1 MWKLVRQRTQT
12 AHGPREDAAWH
23 KRTPAF
29 TAAGTVIAILSGWND
44 VQFLELLM
52 SLPVAATPS
61 APQPRANLLLVQMP
75 EEDQARWSG
84 QLETVELLKGRVLF
98 EAGAP
103 ATHVY
108 FPITAIV
115 SLIHTTHSGDSAQVA
130 MIGSEGAAGL
140 AAAMGGESPAC
151 RAVVQRAGL
160 AFRMRVS
167 LVREEL
173 MRPGGSTQLLLRYLQ
188 SLISQIAHTAVC
200 NRHHSLERQLCRW
213 LLLCLDRQHG
223 HNELSVTQESISN
236 LLGVRREGVTESAQ
250 RLQAAGLI
258 RYSRGHIAVLDRP
271 GLEARACECYAL
283 LKQDFQRLLP
293 QDPDGVNA
301 ATSATFAPVAVQA

>member
-1 MWKLVRQRTQT
+1 
-12 AHGPREDAAWH
+12 
-23 KRTPAF
+23 
-29 TAAGTVIAILSGWND
+29 
-44 VQFLELLM
+44 M
-52 SLPVAATPS
+52 SLSLAANPS
-61 APQPRANLLLVQMP
+61 ALHPRANLLLVQLP
-75 EEDQARWSG
+75 AEEQARWSA

-98 EAGAP
+98 EAGSP

-115 SLIHTTHSGDSAQVA
+115 SLIHTTHSGDSTQVA

-151 RAVVQRAGL
+151 RGVVQRAGL
-160 AFRMRVS
+160 AFRMRVPM
-167 LVREEL
+167 VREEL
-173 MRPGGSTQLLLRYLQ
+173 LRGTAALPLLLRYLQ
-188 SLISQIAHTAVC
+188 SLIAQIAHTAVC

-213 LLLCLDRQHG
+213 LLLSLDRQQG
-223 HNELSVTQESISN
+223 HCELSVTQEAISS

-293 QDPDGVNA
+293 QVLDDENA
-301 ATSATFAPVAVQA
+301 ATSATFASVAVQA

>member
-1 MWKLVRQRTQT
+1 
-12 AHGPREDAAWH
+12 
-23 KRTPAF
+23 
-29 TAAGTVIAILSGWND
+29 
-44 VQFLELLM
+44 M
-52 SLPVAATPS
+52 SLSLSENPAA
-61 APQPRANLLLVQMP
+61 APARANYLLAQMP
-75 EEDQARWSG
+75 AEDQARWAS

-98 EAGAP
+98 EAGSP
-103 ATHVY
+103 ALHVY

-115 SLIHTTHSGDSAQVA
+115 SMIHTTHSGDAAQVA
-130 MIGSEGAAGL
+130 MIGAEGAAGL

-160 AFRMRVS
+160 AFRMRVPA
-167 LVREEL
+167 VREEL
-173 MRPGGSTQLLLRYLQ
+173 LRSGPVVQRLLRYLQ
-188 SLISQIAHTAVC
+188 SLITQIAHTAVC

-223 HNELSVTQESISN
+223 HCELSVTQELISN

-283 LKQDFQRLLP
+283 LKQDFLRLLP
-293 QDPDGVNA
+293 QEPDGVDA

>member
-1 MWKLVRQRTQT
+1 
-12 AHGPREDAAWH
+12 
-23 KRTPAF
+23 
-29 TAAGTVIAILSGWND
+29 
-44 VQFLELLM
+44 M
-52 SLPVAATPS
+52 SLSLAATPAADGS
-61 APQPRANLLLVQMP
+61 RGNQLLVQLP
-75 EEDQARWSG
+75 ADDLVRWSAH
-84 QLETVELLKGRVLF
+84 LETVELLKGRVLF
-98 EAGAP
+98 ESGAP

-108 FPITAIV
+108 FPITSIV
-115 SLIHTTHSGDSAQVA
+115 SLIQTTHSGDATQVA

-160 AFRMRVS
+160 AYRMRVP
-167 LVREEL
+167 LVREQL
-173 MRPGGSTQLLLRYLQ
+173 VRSGATTLLLLRYLQ
-188 SLISQIAHTAVC
+188 SLLAQVAHTAVC

-213 LLLCLDRQHG
+213 LLSSLDRQHG

-283 LKQDFQRLLP
+283 LKQDFQRLLS
-293 QDPDGVNA
+293 QAPDGVNA

>member
-1 MWKLVRQRTQT
+1 
-12 AHGPREDAAWH
+12 
-23 KRTPAF
+23 
-29 TAAGTVIAILSGWND
+29 
-44 VQFLELLM
+44 M
-52 SLPVAATPS
+52 SLSLAATPS
-61 APQPRANLLLVQMP
+61 ASSPRANQLLAQMP
-75 EEDQARWSG
+75 PEDQARWSG

-98 EAGAP
+98 EAGSP
-103 ATHVY
+103 ALHVY

-115 SLIHTTHSGDSAQVA
+115 SLIHTTHSGASAQVA

-160 AFRMRVS
+160 AFRMRVPM
-167 LVREEL
+167 VREEL
-173 MRPGGSTQLLLRYLQ
+173 TRGGAATQRLLRYLQ
-188 SLISQIAHTAVC
+188 SLLTQVAHTAVC

-223 HNELSVTQESISN
+223 HCELSVTQELISS

-283 LKQDFQRLLP
+283 LKQDFLRLLP
-293 QDPDGVNA
+293 QDPDGANA
-301 ATSATFAPVAVQA
+301 ATSATFASAAVQA

>member
-1 MWKLVRQRTQT
+1 
-12 AHGPREDAAWH
+12 
-23 KRTPAF
+23 
-29 TAAGTVIAILSGWND
+29 
-44 VQFLELLM
+44 M
-52 SLPVAATPS
+52 SLSLAANPAATP
-61 APQPRANLLLVQMP
+61 PRANQLLAQLP
-75 EEDQARWSG
+75 AEDRARWSA

-98 EAGAP
+98 EAGTP

-115 SLIHTTHSGDSAQVA
+115 SLIHTTHSGASTQVA

-160 AFRMRVS
+160 AFRMRVPM
-167 LVREEL
+167 VREEL
-173 MRPGGSTQLLLRYLQ
+173 LRAGPATMLLLRYVQ
-188 SLISQIAHTAVC
+188 SLISQVAHTAVC

-213 LLLCLDRQHG
+213 LLQSLDRQHG
-223 HNELSVTQESISN
+223 HCELSVTQESISN

-293 QDPDGVNA
+293 QGQDDASA

>member
-1 MWKLVRQRTQT
+1 MSLSL
-12 AHGPREDAAWH
+12 AA
-23 KRTPAF
+23 TT
-29 TAAGTVIAILSGWND
+29 TAAL
-44 VQFLELLM
+44 
-52 SLPVAATPS
+52 
-61 APQPRANLLLVQMP
+61 PRANLLLAQMP
-75 EEDQARWSG
+75 ASDRARWTE

-98 EAGAP
+98 EAGSP

-108 FPITAIV
+108 FPIGAIV
-115 SLIHTTHSGDSAQVA
+115 SLIHTTHSGASAQVA
-130 MIGSEGAAGL
+130 MIGSEGAVGL

-160 AFRMRVS
+160 AHRLRVAT
-167 LVREEL
+167 VRDEFV
-173 MRPGGSTQLLLRYLQ
+173 RPGGAAPMLLRYVQ
-188 SLISQIAHTAVC
+188 SLLTQIAHTAVC

-213 LLLCLDRQHG
+213 LLLSLDRQHG
-223 HNELSVTQESISN
+223 HSELSVTQELISN

-258 RYSRGHIAVLDRP
+258 RYSRGHIAVLDWP

-293 QDPDGVNA
+293 QDLDGVNA
-301 ATSATFAPVAVQA
+301 ATSATTFAPVAVQA

>member
-1 MWKLVRQRTQT
+1 MSLSLAATT
-12 AHGPREDAAWH
+12 SAAPRE
-23 KRTPAF
+23 
-29 TAAGTVIAILSGWND
+29 
-44 VQFLELLM
+44 
-52 SLPVAATPS
+52 
-61 APQPRANLLLVQMP
+61 PRVNALLVQMP
-75 EEDQARWSG
+75 PEDQARWSA

-98 EAGAP
+98 EAGSP

-115 SLIHTTHSGDSAQVA
+115 SLIHTTHSGASAQVA

-140 AAAMGGESPAC
+140 AAAMGGESAAC

-160 AFRMRVS
+160 AYRVRVG
-167 LVREEL
+167 LVREEFSRGAP
-173 MRPGGSTQLLLRYLQ
+173 MLLRYVH
-188 SLISQIAHTAVC
+188 SLLTQTAHTALC

-213 LLLCLDRQHG
+213 LLSCLDRQHG
-223 HNELSVTQESISN
+223 HNELSVTQELISS

-250 RLQAAGLI
+250 RLQGAGLI

-271 GLEARACECYAL
+271 GLEARACDCYAL
-283 LKQDFQRLLP
+283 LKLDFQRLLP

>member
-1 MWKLVRQRTQT
+1 MPLGT
-12 AHGPREDAAWH
+12 AVG
-23 KRTPAF
+23 
-29 TAAGTVIAILSGWND
+29 
-44 VQFLELLM
+44 FLEPLM
-52 SLPVAATPS
+52 PLSLAATTTPG
-61 APQPRANLLLVQMP
+61 ANRVNFLLAQMP
-75 EEDQARWSG
+75 AEDQARWSG
-84 QLETVELLKGRVLF
+84 LVETVELLKGRVLF
-98 EAGAP
+98 EAGSP
-103 ATHVY
+103 TTHVY
-108 FPITAIV
+108 FPTTAII
-115 SLIHTTHSGDSAQVA
+115 SLIHTTHSGASAQVA

-160 AFRMRVS
+160 AYRVRVAT
-167 LVREEL
+167 VRDEFT
-173 MRPGGSTQLLLRYLQ
+173 RGGAPVLLRYVQ
-188 SLISQIAHTAVC
+188 SLLTMTSHTALC

-223 HNELSVTQESISN
+223 HCELSVTQELISS

-293 QDPDGVNA
+293 QDLDGANA